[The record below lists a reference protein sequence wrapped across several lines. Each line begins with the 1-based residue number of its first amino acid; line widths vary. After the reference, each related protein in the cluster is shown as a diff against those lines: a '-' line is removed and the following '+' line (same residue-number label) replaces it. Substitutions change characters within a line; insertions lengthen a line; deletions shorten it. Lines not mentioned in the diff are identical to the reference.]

1 MNNTEVLTQWNME
14 HDKWFLI
21 WFLDRLMTALESWDI
36 EQIKQEIIQLKQEIE
51 AWQNSEKLE
60 TSDENKSRVVSYI
73 NDDGDLIIP
82 KEIENPNRKKED
94 PTRKLRQRRLAVEN
108 YVWKL
113 PFDEVDELSEDIVLV
128 FSCANLLGIIY
139 YLEMFLNRRDKDFI
153 FKLFESHDNYVFL
166 LEKIPWFMENFN
178 SYLEK
183 INKNYP
189 EKKFPDKLEKE
200 DEENTISIISKA
212 WDAYID
218 LLKPLLN
225 LINSQKDKPWYI
237 QKYFIR
243 YIVGCWLLPYLENP
257 SKMISAMW
265 WWRGF
270 WILFP
275 RFFRFHHK
283 NTTQNISKFLDMFD
297 IKYRKVE
304 RENTEELEPLADKIT
319 QWSNFEIL
327 EICNGDFLKTDKGSM
342 LQMKHSS
349 WCLTLIKW
357 LTSDDEELSR
367 NLDKKIHEIQ
377 ETADLILIYRDNN
390 TYENMW
396 KNLENIVKNKY
407 WWNVYCIVFCET
419 IQSLSDEEVAVLRKI
434 INTCP
439 CITDMTISKRTW
451 IETHKID
458 DLLDKEDNIQ
468 QQQELGEEHLN
479 ENEIEFLNTA
489 KNIENYCIEKWI
501 DTVYILSWGDRV
513 QRWRGGSVPIS
524 LLDHG
529 WLCRRRDGTLYSLK
543 GDIHSDERKRH
554 EKNAQRFW
562 ESMFKKLRVE
572 IINDNMDAEEGLC
585 DYKAKW
591 TLAIGDRHHTLLLK
605 KFKEDGW
612 QVISFAWCNF
622 EPEWWIENFSSP
634 KDYDPMKL
642 SKTLVSAI
650 YWWEQ
655 E

>member
-1 MNNTEVLTQWNME
+1 M
-14 HDKWFLI
+14 
-21 WFLDRLMTALESWDI
+21 
-36 EQIKQEIIQLKQEIE
+36 
-51 AWQNSEKLE
+51 
-60 TSDENKSRVVSYI
+60 
-73 NDDGDLIIP
+73 
-82 KEIENPNRKKED
+82 
-94 PTRKLRQRRLAVEN
+94 
-108 YVWKL
+108 
-113 PFDEVDELSEDIVLV
+113 
-128 FSCANLLGIIY
+128 
-139 YLEMFLNRRDKDFI
+139 
-153 FKLFESHDNYVFL
+153 
-166 LEKIPWFMENFN
+166 
-178 SYLEK
+178 
-183 INKNYP
+183 
-189 EKKFPDKLEKE
+189 
-200 DEENTISIISKA
+200 
-212 WDAYID
+212 
-218 LLKPLLN
+218 
-225 LINSQKDKPWYI
+225 
-237 QKYFIR
+237 
-243 YIVGCWLLPYLENP
+243 GCWLLPYLENP
-257 SKMISAMW
+257 SKMISAIW
-265 WWRGF
+265 WWRGS

-275 RFFRFHHK
+275 RFFSFHYK
-283 NTTQNISKFLDMFD
+283 NTTQNISTFLDMFD
-297 IKYRKVE
+297 IKYRKIE
-304 RENTEELEPLADKIT
+304 REDTEKLEPLADKIT

-327 EICNGDFLKTDKGSM
+327 EICNGDFLETNKGNM
-342 LQMKHSS
+342 LKMKQSS

-357 LTSDDEELSR
+357 LTSDDEKLSR
-367 NLDKKIHEIQ
+367 KLDKKIHEIQ

-390 TYENMW
+390 SYENMW

-419 IQSLSDEEVAVLRKI
+419 IQSLGDEEVAVLRNI
-434 INTCP
+434 INTYP

-468 QQQELGEEHLN
+468 QQRELGEEHLN
-479 ENEIEFLNTA
+479 ENEIKFLNTA

-513 QRWRGGSVPIS
+513 QRWRGGPVPIS

-529 WLCRRRDGTLYSLK
+529 WFCRRRDGTLYSLK

-572 IINDNMDAEEGLC
+572 IINDNIDAEEGLC

-591 TLAIGDRHHTLLLK
+591 TLAIGDRHHTRLLK

-612 QVISFAWCNF
+612 QVISFAWRNF